1 MSLVLNN
8 SGLSLHFLDLTYCDL
23 YHKKYS
29 SFKNVIFSLNMTLSH
44 GGYIL
49 ILGIYNIFISLSF
62 IYMITFVATAEC
74 GVSLDNL
81 AVAGRRTLLEG
92 RTGGCRHAR

>member
-1 MSLVLNN
+1 
-8 SGLSLHFLDLTYCDL
+8 
-23 YHKKYS
+23 
-29 SFKNVIFSLNMTLSH
+29 MTLSH

-81 AVAGRRTLLEG
+81 AVAGRRTLLKG